1 MFQYIFFIDDVVFK
15 NFKAIA
21 PSGRDGQWAEWEMN
35 NFFIDLHQSASRL
48 LAVMDGVGIKSS

>member
-21 PSGRDGQWAEWEMN
+21 QSDRDGQWAEWEMN
-35 NFFIDLHQSASRL
+35 NFFIDLLQSASRL
-48 LAVMDGVGIKSS
+48 LAVVDGVGIKSS